1 MVITKTQGW
10 IMGMAGILIGIMTT
24 SGKVST
30 IFHHDVTLIADTNIK
45 HGANIVTV
53 ITVI

>member
-10 IMGMAGILIGIMTT
+10 IMGMAGILIEILTT

-30 IFHHDVTLIADTNIK
+30 IFHHDVTLTADTNIK
-45 HGANIVTV
+45 HGTNIVTV
-53 ITVI
+53 TTLI